1 MWEKLSHCHIIE
13 VEPCTGVIGSSPV
26 GGCGL
31 PRAGCRDTC
40 ARPWMSCGQ
49 IQPWPGR
56 KSSPPQPS
64 ELHLDV
70 FFLPEPNEV
79 GDFELN
85 LTGGVPGPT
94 SQDLECEIKDSPFPV
109 VLHIEASF
117 KVPWVGGNR
126 AAGNAWKGWEGG
138 VNQHPATSQAGSDTP
153 LWCSRDLLWSSM
165 SQPFSSVCFA
175 WEGRLPFPSRSG
187 MSASSPPCGI

>member
-1 MWEKLSHCHIIE
+1 M
-13 VEPCTGVIGSSPV
+13 V
-26 GGCGL
+26 
-31 PRAGCRDTC
+31 
-40 ARPWMSCGQ
+40 
-49 IQPWPGR
+49 
-56 KSSPPQPS
+56 KSSLGLVGNHPHPS
-64 ELHLDV
+64 PLSSTPMSS
-70 FFLPEPNEV
+70 FSPEPNEV

-117 KVPWVGGNR
+117 KVPWVGGNW
-126 AAGNAWKGWEGG
+126 AAGNAWKGWERG
-138 VNQHPATSQAGSDTP
+138 VNQHPATSQAGGDTP

-175 WEGRLPFPSRSG
+175 WEGKLPFPFRSG
-187 MSASSPPCGI
+187 MSASSPLCGI